1 MMRNR
6 VFMKLVEG
14 ERQRRSWTV
23 KYLCD
28 EYDIDRKEY
37 DWYLKDIKT
46 PSPDFVLKMIRAF
59 GLDAFM

>member
-1 MMRNR
+1 MRNE

-28 EYDIDRKEY
+28 EYNINRKEY
-37 DWYLKDIKT
+37 DWYLNGIKT
-46 PSPDFVLKMIRAF
+46 PTPDFVFKMVRAF